1 MKKFLIAL
9 GIAAALTTAVGITA
23 HAETFWKYNDT
34 MTIDMEQTHVKT
46 TKDGHEVLEF
56 VGVETLPDN
65 GTCTYTYVYDRTAG
79 TIQVKEMEKRTKKL
93 HYTSNFAPESIIPR
107 TRSLRIVPLWQKL
120 YIRERPTTTRN
131 NYENHEQTIS

>member
-9 GIAAALTTAVGITA
+9 GIAAALTTAGGITA

-93 HYTSNFAPESIIPR
+93 HYTSNFAPESINSP
-107 TRSLRIVPLWQKL
+107 KL

>member
-9 GIAAALTTAVGITA
+9 GIAAALTTAGGITA

-56 VGVETLPDN
+56 VGVETLPD
-65 GTCTYTYVYDRTAG
+65 
-79 TIQVKEMEKRTKKL
+79 
-93 HYTSNFAPESIIPR
+93 YTSNFAPESINSPNQVIKDR
-107 TRSLRIVPLWQKL
+107 AAMAEAVYQRKTSHNKK
-120 YIRERPTTTRN
+120 
-131 NYENHEQTIS
+131 

>member
-9 GIAAALTTAVGITA
+9 GIAAALTTAGRITA

-93 HYTSNFAPESIIPR
+93 HYTSNFAPESINSPNQVIKDR
-107 TRSLRIVPLWQKL
+107 AAMAEAVYQRKTSHNKK
-120 YIRERPTTTRN
+120 
-131 NYENHEQTIS
+131 